1 VDEVL
6 RVLDAHRTA
15 AAGYRALPIW
25 IFLFLTDTME
35 YFYNTIATVEASKPA
50 IKRFVRAYLVDAAT
64 RVLLLQ

>member
-1 VDEVL
+1 
-6 RVLDAHRTA
+6 
-15 AAGYRALPIW
+15 
-25 IFLFLTDTME
+25 ME

>member
-6 RVLDAHRTA
+6 RALDAHLRPP
-15 AAGYRALPIW
+15 RALSTW